1 MVTVSYDRYFE
12 KQVRKIKNE
21 EFKQRIKIQIQKII
35 EDPEVGKPMR
45 FGRKGTREL
54 YISPF
59 RLSYL
64 YEREQDR
71 IVLLSF
77 YHKDEQ

>member
-1 MVTVSYDRYFE
+1 MVTVYYHPLFE
-12 KQVRKIKNE
+12 KQIKKIKDGKV
-21 EFKQRIKIQIQKII
+21 KQQVKRQIQKIV
-35 EDPEVGKPMR
+35 ENPHTGKPMKYDR
-45 FGRKGTREL
+45 RGTREV

-64 YEREQDR
+64 YEMNEDR
-71 IVLLSF
+71 VILLSL

>member
-1 MVTVSYDRYFE
+1 MVTVSYHRYFE

-21 EFKQRIKIQIQKII
+21 ELKQRIKIQIQKII

>member
-1 MVTVSYDRYFE
+1 MVTVSYHRYFE
-12 KQVRKIKNE
+12 KQVKKIKNE
-21 EFKQRIKIQIQKII
+21 ELKQRIKIQIQKII

>member
-1 MVTVSYDRYFE
+1 MVVVYYHPLFE
-12 KQVRKIKNE
+12 KQVKKIKDG
-21 EFKQRIKIQIQKII
+21 KLKAKVKRQIQKIV
-35 EDPEVGKPMR
+35 EYPEIGKPMKYDR
-45 FGRKGTREL
+45 RGTREL

-64 YEREQDR
+64 FEKNNDR
-71 IVLLSF
+71 VILLSL